1 MALTN
6 TAEHEH
12 KLEQLRQTMV
22 EREREL
28 QGLQRTLSEQ
38 ERALSSLKGE
48 VAQRELALTTLQQS
62 LELQDDT
69 LLALKQAIAEHENA
83 LETLRAAEQSE
94 LFDDD
99 QRPPEYKIALALTLA
114 NAAYEALIVV
124 DAETRVIASNASAES
139 LFGSP
144 SLVGQLLTDVTGIPE
159 LETMVVDAL
168 ANEEE
173 SYEEQLT
180 FDKHFYR
187 VRTQVIR
194 RDGNLFIGL
203 ALQDVT
209 ELVRLNRA
217 RRDMVA
223 NISHELRTPIANI
236 RLIIDSLFHE
246 QDKPKRKQSTSALR
260 AIARETDSLLW
271 LVQELLDLSMIELG
285 QAILRMIEMPITDIV
300 TELIERVEDQS
311 DAKEIEI
318 INETPADLQVLADG
332 DQVRRVLINLIHN
345 AIKWSPPGE
354 KIRVRAESSGDEV
367 VVSVLDSGPGVPE
380 EFRERIF
387 ERFYQLDPSRSVGE
401 GTGLGLAICR
411 HITEAHGGRIWV
423 ENNDEGKDGTGG
435 CFKFTLPA
443 AEPVVE

>member
-1 MALTN
+1 MA
-6 TAEHEH
+6 
-12 KLEQLRQTMV
+12 
-22 EREREL
+22 
-28 QGLQRTLSEQ
+28 
-38 ERALSSLKGE
+38 
-48 VAQRELALTTLQQS
+48 TLQQS

-94 LFDDD
+94 LFDD
-99 QRPPEYKIALALTLA
+99 RSTPPDYKIALALTLA

-124 DAETRVIASNASAES
+124 DAETRVIASNASAEL

-144 SLVGQLLTDVTGIPE
+144 NLVGQLLTDVTGIPE

-271 LVQELLDLSMIELG
+271 LVQELLDLSMIEFG
-285 QAILRMIEMPITDIV
+285 AGDFAADRDADHGHRGGIDRARRRS
-300 TELIERVEDQS
+300 ERRQRDR
-311 DAKEIEI
+311 D
-318 INETPADLQVLADG
+318 
-332 DQVRRVLINLIHN
+332 H
-345 AIKWSPPGE
+345 
-354 KIRVRAESSGDEV
+354 
-367 VVSVLDSGPGVPE
+367 
-380 EFRERIF
+380 
-387 ERFYQLDPSRSVGE
+387 
-401 GTGLGLAICR
+401 
-411 HITEAHGGRIWV
+411 
-423 ENNDEGKDGTGG
+423 
-435 CFKFTLPA
+435 
-443 AEPVVE
+443 